1 MAFCSV
7 TGIVLNGSG
16 SAVTESPVRAHL
28 AEGDDPKFDDDGNL
42 ITNSSVQTL
51 SDGAGA
57 FALQLI
63 QGVTYTIDI
72 EDANYHRRV
81 TIPNQANVELKD
93 LI

>member
-1 MAFCSV
+1 MALCSV
-7 TGIVLNGSG
+7 TGIVLDGSG
-16 SAVTESPVRAHL
+16 GAVAESPVRAHL
-28 AEGDDPKFDDDGNL
+28 AEGDDPKFDGDGNL
-42 ITNSSVQTL
+42 IADSSVAAT
-51 SDGAGA
+51 SDGTGA

-81 TIPNQANVELKD
+81 TIPEQANVELKD

>member
-7 TGIVLNGSG
+7 TGTVLDGSG
-16 SAVTESPVRAHL
+16 GAVAESPVRAHL
-28 AEGDDPKFDDDGNL
+28 AEGDDPKFDGDGNL
-42 ITNSSVQTL
+42 IADSSVQTL
-51 SDGAGA
+51 SDATGV

-81 TIPNQANVELKD
+81 TIPNETTIALKD
-93 LI
+93 LT